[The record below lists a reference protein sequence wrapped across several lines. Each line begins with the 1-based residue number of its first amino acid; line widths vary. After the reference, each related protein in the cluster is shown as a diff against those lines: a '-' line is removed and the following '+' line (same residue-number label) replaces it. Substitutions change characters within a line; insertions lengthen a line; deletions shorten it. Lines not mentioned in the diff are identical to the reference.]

1 MKNNLLTEQLAYN
14 GDSRTK
20 THIHLIRY
28 SAGTF
33 EETLLDAFTPEAVA
47 VGADEKI
54 WLRIHGLKDAACI
67 EAVCTHFGAD
77 FLTIQDILNADHPS
91 KVEEHDGFNFMVG
104 RIFQSDSAVQ
114 VRLMQG
120 EHFVL
125 SFVEGD
131 SGFFDD
137 VARALRDNVLR
148 IRMRTADYLFLV
160 LMNGVISN
168 YVSLAMSIGDELDD
182 LESELLAARN
192 ERDIGIQL
200 QMQRRRYMEL
210 KRTVMPLRE
219 QFQRLLRSDSGL
231 VRKASRPFFN
241 DVSDHLQNAV
251 QLVEGCRET
260 LSSLM
265 DLYISNNDLRMN
277 DIMKRLT
284 IVSTIFIP
292 LTLPRRGVGHELR
305 ADART
310 ALALRLC
317 RGVGRDACGRR
328 GGLLHLPRQA
338 VALALRPFRSRPGSE
353 GVADGQVE
361 AESIL
366 ET

>member
-67 EAVCTHFGAD
+67 EAVCTHFEAD

-292 LTLPRRGVGHELR
+292 LTFLVGVWGMNFERMPELHWR
-305 ADART
+305 YGYAA
-310 ALALRLC
+310 AW
-317 RGVGRDACGRR
+317 GVM
-328 GGLLHLPRQA
+328 L
-338 VALALRPFRSRPGSE
+338 VV
-353 GVADGQVE
+353 GVA
-361 AESIL
+361 AYFIFRAKRWR
-366 ET
+366 

>member
-125 SFVEGD
+125 SL
-131 SGFFDD
+131 S
-137 VARALRDNVLR
+137 RA
-148 IRMRTADYLFLV
+148 IRASSTMWPGRCATTCCA
-160 LMNGVISN
+160 S
-168 YVSLAMSIGDELDD
+168 AC
-182 LESELLAARN
+182 
-192 ERDIGIQL
+192 
-200 QMQRRRYMEL
+200 
-210 KRTVMPLRE
+210 
-219 QFQRLLRSDSGL
+219 
-231 VRKASRPFFN
+231 VRPI
-241 DVSDHLQNAV
+241 
-251 QLVEGCRET
+251 T
-260 LSSLM
+260 SSW
-265 DLYISNNDLRMN
+265 
-277 DIMKRLT
+277 
-284 IVSTIFIP
+284 
-292 LTLPRRGVGHELR
+292 
-305 ADART
+305 
-310 ALALRLC
+310 C
-317 RGVGRDACGRR
+317 
-328 GGLLHLPRQA
+328 
-338 VALALRPFRSRPGSE
+338 
-353 GVADGQVE
+353 
-361 AESIL
+361 
-366 ET
+366 

>member
-33 EETLLDAFTPEAVA
+33 EETLLDAFTPESVA

-210 KRTVMPLRE
+210 KRTVLPLRE

-292 LTLPRRGVGHELR
+292 LTFLVGVWGMNFERMPELHWR
-305 ADART
+305 YGYAA
-310 ALALRLC
+310 AW
-317 RGVGRDACGRR
+317 GVM
-328 GGLLHLPRQA
+328 L
-338 VALALRPFRSRPGSE
+338 VV
-353 GVADGQVE
+353 GVA
-361 AESIL
+361 AYFIFRAKRWR
-366 ET
+366 

>member
-1 MKNNLLTEQLAYN
+1 MCIR
-14 GDSRTK
+14 DS
-20 THIHLIRY
+20 
-28 SAGTF
+28 
-33 EETLLDAFTPEAVA
+33 
-47 VGADEKI
+47 
-54 WLRIHGLKDAACI
+54 ACI

-210 KRTVMPLRE
+210 KRTVMPL
-219 QFQRLLRSDSGL
+219 
-231 VRKASRPFFN
+231 
-241 DVSDHLQNAV
+241 
-251 QLVEGCRET
+251 
-260 LSSLM
+260 SL
-265 DLYISNNDLRMN
+265 IH
-277 DIMKRLT
+277 I
-284 IVSTIFIP
+284 
-292 LTLPRRGVGHELR
+292 
-305 ADART
+305 
-310 ALALRLC
+310 
-317 RGVGRDACGRR
+317 
-328 GGLLHLPRQA
+328 
-338 VALALRPFRSRPGSE
+338 
-353 GVADGQVE
+353 
-361 AESIL
+361 
-366 ET
+366 